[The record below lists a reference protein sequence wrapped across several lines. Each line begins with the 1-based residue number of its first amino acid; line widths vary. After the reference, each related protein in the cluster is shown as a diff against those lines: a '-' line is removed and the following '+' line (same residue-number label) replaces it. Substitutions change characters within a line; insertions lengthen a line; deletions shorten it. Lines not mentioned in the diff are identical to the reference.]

1 MIIRE
6 TKRGR
11 RPKFA
16 VATMDKAIELFNS
29 GQSGLEVAR
38 TLGVPQATIYLWI
51 SKAKQKA
58 AGSAN
63 RGGQDSS
70 TEEPALTTTSN
81 DSTNEPSAQGVA
93 NTQTQEG

>member
-1 MIIRE
+1 
-6 TKRGR
+6 
-11 RPKFA
+11 
-16 VATMDKAIELFNS
+16 MDKAIELFNS

-63 RGGQDSS
+63 HGGHDSS
-70 TEEPALTTTSN
+70 TEEPALTTISN
-81 DSTNEPSAQGVA
+81 DTIAEPSAQGGT
-93 NTQTQEG
+93 NPQTQEG